1 MIALYPKT
9 RLILPHVEP
18 LALRTTTE
26 WGLCLSVT
34 NKYRPEN
41 DRLEKA
47 CRGNNTSRKQM
58 FVRFPMVYLP
68 MVYRHC
74 DTLMDPDSFERS
86 IAGETEIYCGRD
98 ISEKMHLAIGLRNHP
113 AALTSHSHPL
123 QLILLYKQR
132 MMGKRR
138 AMERGTLGRAVEFIH
153 SGTIAQPRS
162 GRLPFCTDNYCM
174 PKFYTIPST
183 SLVARTRYG

>member
-1 MIALYPKT
+1 
-9 RLILPHVEP
+9 
-18 LALRTTTE
+18 
-26 WGLCLSVT
+26 
-34 NKYRPEN
+34 
-41 DRLEKA
+41 
-47 CRGNNTSRKQM
+47 
-58 FVRFPMVYLP
+58 

-113 AALTSHSHPL
+113 ATLTSHSHPL

-138 AMERGTLGRAVEFIH
+138 AMERGVHPGPSYRIHSLWNYCTAQIWSITPFALTILLQAKILHDSVYEPGRARAIRISVVRTVNVESEFLWKTEAH
-153 SGTIAQPRS
+153 WREW
-162 GRLPFCTDNYCM
+162 
-174 PKFYTIPST
+174 
-183 SLVARTRYG
+183 